1 MPAFWSDQYDVK
13 VQSVGFPTHAERV
26 RVLEGSI
33 AERRFVAAGERD
45 GRVIAAIG
53 FNAARRMP
61 AYRRHIAERASFDD
75 LVAALAD
82 DERALPV
89 AG

>member
-1 MPAFWSDQYDVK
+1 
-13 VQSVGFPTHAERV
+13 
-26 RVLEGSI
+26 
-33 AERRFVAAGERD
+33 
-45 GRVIAAIG
+45 
-53 FNAARRMP
+53 MP
-61 AYRRHIAERASFDD
+61 AYRRHIAEQASFDD